1 MNGLGLGLGTG
12 LQNYV
17 PFTPT
22 NLPDL
27 KLWLPADRIGVQ
39 GYSLDFDGTDDYVQA
54 DNEITDYPFTLECW
68 VRLDVTNITQSI
80 LFLSKSTAE
89 DTYYGLRFSNPDQ
102 KFLIIVR
109 NTTVVSKA
117 GTISPVANTWY
128 HLALVLA
135 SETDR
140 KMYVN
145 GILDAEDN
153 VSVSFSDT
161 DVKVLM
167 GLFRTTNPSAYTNGK
182 MSDVRIWNTARTQQ
196 QIADNYQKRLIGN
209 ESGLAGYWKLDKG
222 SGTTVA
228 DSTTNANAG
237 TITGAIWDN
246 SEPFTEPIDD
256 GTAVRLWADQSGNGY
271 DAEQAT
277 TAARPTYIA
286 SGLNGLPVVRFD
298 GTDDRLSVPSSTAT
312 FKFLHSDVSTV
323 FIVAKAGVVADPGV
337 IYGFIHNGTGTQNI
351 GFYIRYTDASPNNDR
366 IGHNIYLGTVGQI
379 VVSNNTSSGA
389 FTANQFSFLTVLSKP
404 SDAVVEERSAISIN
418 GGVSAKA
425 NFSTN
430 TPSTSDASIDLT
442 IGGSS
447 TATVPFLNGDIAEI
461 IVYNRALNTSELAQ
475 VHKYLSMKWGIQ
487 LA

>member
-1 MNGLGLGLGTG
+1 MFGWFIGNNKGFQPNT
-12 LQNYV
+12 
-17 PFTPT
+17 
-22 NLPDL
+22 LPDL

-68 VRLDVTNITQSI
+68 VRLDTIGISQS
-80 LFLSKSTAE
+80 LVLLSKTGVANIFW
-89 DTYYGLRFSNPDQ
+89 GLRFVAVTQ
-102 KFLIIVR
+102 KFSVLTR
-109 NTTVVSKA
+109 NTTNYETS
-117 GTISPVANTWY
+117 GTTTVTPNTWY
-128 HLALVLA
+128 HVAGVFESDTSRTL
-135 SETDR
+135 
-140 KMYVN
+140 YVN
-145 GILDAEDN
+145 G
-153 VSVSFSDT
+153 VSEATQT
-161 DVKVLM
+161 DSVTFDSTSLKVLM
-167 GLFRTTNPSAYTNGK
+167 GLLRTSSPAAYLNGNL
-182 MSDVRIWNTARTQQ
+182 SDVRVWNTARTAQE
-196 QIADNYQKRLIGN
+196 IADNYNKRLIGN
-209 ESGLAGYWKLDKG
+209 ESGLVGYWKLDKG

-237 TITGAIWDN
+237 TITGAVWEN

-256 GTAVRLWADQSGNGY
+256 GTAVRLWSDQSGNGY
-271 DAEQAT
+271 DATQST

-298 GTDDRLSVPSSTAT
+298 GTDDRLSIPSSTAT

-461 IVYNRALNTSELAQ
+461 IVYNRALNTSELSQ
-475 VHKYLSMKWGIQ
+475 VHKYLSMKWGIT